1 MAQIILNAT
10 KKIVLSVLLI
20 FVFANISFAQNL
32 EKVKIRLQWKHQFE
46 FAGFYVAKEK
56 GYYRDLGLDVEL
68 LEYDGA
74 TNATDEMLL
83 GKIDYAISYSNIIN
97 DYLNGKPIVFVANF
111 FKHSPLA
118 IAAQT
123 NIVLP
128 EDLKGKKVMG
138 VANQLKTA
146 TILMM
151 LKRFNISLNDFENIP
166 VNFSIDDFANKK
178 IDAMAIFTTNETYA
192 LDKKGVKY
200 NILNPNMYGTEMYD
214 VNLYT
219 SKNEA
224 IMNPQRVKNIKDAT
238 VKGWKYAFAN
248 QDETVDLILKKYN
261 TQKKTKEALDYEAA
275 KIKNVMLPEVYEIGS
290 IDENRVKIIAEN
302 FKDLGLVS
310 KNTPLEF
317 DGFLFENEK
326 QKEVNFNIPE
336 QKYLSSKNILNVC
349 VNSNFYPFEK
359 TTKDKYGGIGA
370 EYFKLFGKTLNLPIK
385 FIPSKSY
392 DEALDNLKKQ
402 KCDAIN
408 FSVDSLLTHSV
419 VDFSQSF
426 MSSDFVVISRNS
438 EHFLTENNELK
449 SKKIAIATSTPYFA
463 FLKQIYFGFELVETA
478 TNKEALELTKN
489 QKVYGCILSAPESGT
504 FLQDEYYGM
513 LKIVA
518 KLDKKIDFKIA
529 VNSHDKELKGIF
541 DKLISNI
548 KTDEHK
554 AIKDKFMTVLIEKNV
569 DYSFVYKLALLIFLV
584 IFLVIAHQMYLRQKI
599 KEAVAEHNKQNELLF
614 QQSKLASLGEMISII
629 AHQWRQ
635 PLNQISFLTMFIRAK
650 AENQEVDEKI
660 LEIEKILLFMSDT
673 IAGFQNFYKMD
684 NSEEKF
690 SISEVFEDVF
700 MISGCSISEANISL
714 KFQNN
719 SNGVVIGNKNHLA
732 QTFISVIQNMIDV
745 FKSRC
750 ISCPKIDIL
759 IFQENDNLKIKI
771 QDNGGGIKVEP
782 IKLIFDPFVTHS
794 IKSST
799 GLGLYMA
806 KKIIEDKFNGSI
818 YAENVEE
825 GAIFTVTLNIA
836 Y

>member
-10 KKIVLSVLLI
+10 KKLVLSILFISV
-20 FVFANISFAQNL
+20 FVDFSFAKNL

-56 GYYRDLGLDVEL
+56 GYYKDLGLDVEL

-151 LKRFNISLNDFENIP
+151 LKRFNIGLDDFENIP

-192 LDKKGVKY
+192 LDKKGIKY

-219 SKNEA
+219 SKKEA
-224 IMNPQRVKNIKDAT
+224 KTNPQRVKNIKDAT
-238 VKGWKYAFAN
+238 IKGWKYAFSN
-248 QDETVDLILKKYN
+248 QDEAVELILKKYN
-261 TQKKTKEALDYEAA
+261 TQNKTKEALDYEAA

-290 IDENRVKIIAEN
+290 IDPNRVKTIAEN
-302 FKDLGLVS
+302 FKDLGLVP
-310 KNTPLEF
+310 KNTSLDF
-317 DGFLFENEK
+317 DGFLFDNTK
-326 QKEVNFNIPE
+326 PKEINFTEAE
-336 QKYLSSKNILNVC
+336 QKYLNSIDILNVC
-349 VNSNFYPFEK
+349 VAQDFYPFEK
-359 TTKDKYGGIGA
+359 MKNEKYDGMGA
-370 EYFKLFGKTLNLPIK
+370 RYFKLFEKTLNIPIK
-385 FIPSKSY
+385 FIASNSY
-392 DEALDNLKKQ
+392 DEALENLKKQ

-408 FSVDSLLTHSV
+408 FGVDWFLTHSV

-426 MSSDFVVISRNS
+426 LSSDLVVVSRNS
-438 EHFLTENNELK
+438 EHFLTENGELK
-449 SKKIAIATSTPYFA
+449 SKKIAISNSTPYFA
-463 FLKQIYFGFELVETA
+463 FLKQLYSEFEFVETA

-518 KLDKKIDFKIA
+518 KLDKRVDFKIA
-529 VNSHDKELKGIF
+529 VNSHDKELKNIF

-554 AIKDKFMTVLIEKNV
+554 AIKDKFMTVLIEKNL
-569 DYSFVYKLALLIFLV
+569 DYGFVYKLAFLIFFV

-599 KEAVAEHNKQNELLF
+599 KEAVEENNKQNELLF

-635 PLNQISFLTMFIRAK
+635 PLNQISFLTMFIKAK
-650 AENQEVDEKI
+650 TKCEEVDQKVA
-660 LEIEKILLFMSDT
+660 EIEKILDFMSDT
-673 IAGFQNFYKMD
+673 ISGFQNFYKQENMI
-684 NSEEKF
+684 EKF
-690 SISEVFEDVF
+690 KISDAFENVFT
-700 MISGCSISEANISL
+700 IANCSISQANIAL
-714 KFQNN
+714 KFENN
-719 SNGVVIGNKNHLA
+719 ADEFILGNKNHLA
-732 QTFISVIQNMIDV
+732 QTFISIVQNMIDA
-745 FKSRC
+745 FSMRGISR
-750 ISCPKIDIL
+750 PKIDIV
-759 IFQENDNLKIKI
+759 ISKDGDKLKIKI
-771 QDNGGGIKVEP
+771 KDNAGGILVEP
-782 IKLIFDPFVTHS
+782 IRSIFDPFVTHS
-794 IKSST
+794 MKKST
-799 GLGLYMA
+799 GIGLYMA
-806 KKIIEDKFNGSI
+806 KKIIEDKFNGTI
-818 YAENVEE
+818 DAANEDD
-825 GAIFTVTLNIA
+825 GAIFMVVLNII
-836 Y
+836 